1 MAIPA
6 RDSLLFKLSGKRAV
20 TIIIEVNDID
30 FPDLDIFEIVDLLE
44 KDVAEHI
51 RETLNVYEKDKLN

>member
-6 RDSLLFKLSGKRAV
+6 RDSLLFKLAGKRAV
-20 TIIIEVNDID
+20 TIIIEVNDVD

>member
-6 RDSLLFKLSGKRAV
+6 RDSLLFKLAGKRAV
-20 TIIIEVNDID
+20 TIIIEVNDVD

-44 KDVAEHI
+44 KDVTEHI